1 MFASFIEDQKIIE
14 LKKESESSFII
25 IMAEFKNSIYNKQD
39 FLTRLKQATGCNW
52 QLEINEQAATPDV
65 KSINQ
70 QKSEA
75 LEKRKKDAINGLA
88 VQRLLNTFRGAEIT
102 NVSVEITE

>member
-1 MFASFIEDQKIIE
+1 MFASFVEDQKIIE
-14 LKKESESSFII
+14 IKKENDENFAI
-25 IMAEFKNSIYNKQD
+25 IMAEFKNSIYNRQE

-70 QKSEA
+70 QKAEA
-75 LEKRKKDAINGLA
+75 LEKRKKDAINGFA

-102 NVSVEITE
+102 NVSVEVTE